1 MVVEWNL
8 DSRKWPPA
16 ARRAA
21 ISSGAATMRL
31 HAGQFFGNP
40 RRFSMALN
48 TVSLPPAG
56 NAAHCTADGL
66 RTWRPAFDSLQV
78 QHLRGCIVLTLSAP
92 ALAAP
97 VLFELSTAA
106 RDHLVRLL
114 LGAEGAPAE
123 QEARDAA

>member
-1 MVVEWNL
+1 
-8 DSRKWPPA
+8 
-16 ARRAA
+16 
-21 ISSGAATMRL
+21 
-31 HAGQFFGNP
+31 
-40 RRFSMALN
+40 MALN

-66 RTWRPAFDSLQV
+66 RTWRPAFDRLQV

-97 VLFELSTAA
+97 VLFELSTDA

-114 LGAEGAPAE
+114 LGADGAPPVPAE